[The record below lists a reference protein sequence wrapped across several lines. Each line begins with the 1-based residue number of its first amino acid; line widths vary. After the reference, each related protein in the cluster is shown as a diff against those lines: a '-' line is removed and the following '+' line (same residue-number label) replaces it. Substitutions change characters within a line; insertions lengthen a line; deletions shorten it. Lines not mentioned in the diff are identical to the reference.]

1 MNQALVS
8 PGQSTMYWDMSGAVQ
23 DEGGECGI
31 QPRPITFE

>member
-1 MNQALVS
+1 MNQPLVS

-31 QPRPITFE
+31 LPRPITFE